1 VRRTWIYCEGGPKRG
16 MRLAGGRSGAVV
28 MFTGQ
33 GARHYYRVVART
45 QWTSTQGKV
54 PIAVFDHS
62 DQTSV

>member
-1 VRRTWIYCEGGPKRG
+1 

-28 MFTGQ
+28 IFTGQ